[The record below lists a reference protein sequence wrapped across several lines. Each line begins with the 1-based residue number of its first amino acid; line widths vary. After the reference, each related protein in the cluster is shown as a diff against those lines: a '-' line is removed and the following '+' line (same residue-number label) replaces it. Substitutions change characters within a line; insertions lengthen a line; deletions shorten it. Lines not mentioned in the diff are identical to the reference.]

1 MKEIVC
7 ISVTN
12 TLQII
17 DRPTLSSKEKDMP
30 RNSEIFSISR
40 RLTHVLYRKSIDK
53 NLYFCLLSR
62 PMVFSQK
69 KICRGLKNDKCKMNK
84 NRQILKLCAD
94 QRFLHYIFGVPPLKV
109 YMNCLVLSSIIIF
122 TLRHVIFI

>member
-69 KICRGLKNDKCKMNK
+69 KFAVD
-84 NRQILKLCAD
+84 
-94 QRFLHYIFGVPPLKV
+94 
-109 YMNCLVLSSIIIF
+109 
-122 TLRHVIFI
+122 